1 VIAQLVSGV
10 ATALALLSIAAL
22 LRHLLNGGIAPEQL
36 RAAAPLLLQLLAVL
50 VLQLIAD
57 VAARVAKAH
66 VVPKVHQVAETELY
80 RSSLAVDLE
89 SFDDPNFYDQLMRA
103 RDRGVMHLEGAIDS
117 MVDVGAAAFAVA
129 GAAVALMILH
139 PLLFAIL
146 LLALLPEAWTAM
158 ASARVQYAGMPI
170 TIALSRQVQ
179 MMAEL
184 ATRRECAPEIRA
196 NQTERYVL
204 DEYRTQA
211 TRLQEHLV
219 ALGLREVKL
228 AAIGRVLSGIGLLA
242 TFAALLAML
251 QANWLGLAAA
261 GTAVVAI
268 RSASAE
274 IARLIQ
280 ALNGLIE
287 RALYICDYHDFIAQ
301 SQQRSAGDAPDQSL
315 TLPIE
320 GRIEI
325 RDVAF
330 AYPNSSGAPALHG
343 INFSI
348 EPRQTIALVGENG
361 SGKTTLAKL
370 ISGLYRP
377 TAGRILVG
385 GVDLATFDRRAL
397 AARVAMVLQEPIR
410 WPRSARDNIR
420 LGRYEQHDPDQS
432 RLLDAAR
439 QSHALEVIERLPQLW
454 DTLLSKEFR
463 GGRDLSSGQW
473 QRLAVARG
481 LYRDAPLVIWDEPTA
496 PLDARAERAVYDSL
510 RKLSAE
516 RTVILITHRL
526 ASIRDADR
534 IHFLEHGAIVE
545 SGSHAE
551 LMALDG
557 RYAELYRLQARMHAL
572 EDSD

>member
-22 LRHLLNGGIAPEQL
+22 LRHLLDGGIAPEQL